1 MRYILGVDGG
11 GTKTKFEC
19 YDESGALVSEISK
32 PTCHLLQVS
41 RENAVE
47 VLQSGLLAIKE
58 AIHFQEKHDELYIG
72 LGLAGYGLDQ
82 QLRQQIDSVC
92 QEAFTNEQYL
102 LRSDAEIALIG
113 ALKGKDGILVIAG
126 TGSIAF
132 AKFGNRIER
141 CGGWGY
147 QLGDEG
153 SGYWIGRQLLT
164 EFTKQSDG
172 RHLKTDLYS
181 MLRKHL
187 SLNQDG
193 DLIQWVASIENQ
205 RTVIAQLS
213 LIGHELLM
221 SGDIAVRNIYNKAA
235 KELADLVN
243 KFKEEYDETSIP
255 VTYIGGI
262 LEHSEPLR
270 TMLKSQLDAKYVLT
284 KPYYSP
290 AKGASILAQELL
302 EKK

>member
-1 MRYILGVDGG
+1 MRYFLGVDGG

-41 RENAVE
+41 RDDAVE

-58 AIHFQEKHDELYIG
+58 AIQFQQKQDELYIG

-82 QLRQQIDSVC
+82 HLRQQIESVC
-92 QEAFTNEQYL
+92 QEAFANEQYL

-113 ALKGKDGILVIAG
+113 ALKGNDGILIIAG

-132 AKFGNRIER
+132 AKIGDQIVR

-181 MLRKHL
+181 MIREHL
-187 SLNQDG
+187 SLDQDG
-193 DLIQWVASIENQ
+193 DLIQWVASRENQ
-205 RTVIAQLS
+205 RTAIAQLS
-213 LIGHELLM
+213 RIGHELLM

-235 KELADLVN
+235 QELAGLVN
-243 KFKEEYDETSIP
+243 KFKEEYDEMSIP
-255 VTYIGGI
+255 VSYIGGI
-262 LEHSEPLR
+262 LEYSEPFR
-270 TMLKSQLDAKYVLT
+270 TMLKSQLDSKYALME
-284 KPYYSP
+284 PYYSP